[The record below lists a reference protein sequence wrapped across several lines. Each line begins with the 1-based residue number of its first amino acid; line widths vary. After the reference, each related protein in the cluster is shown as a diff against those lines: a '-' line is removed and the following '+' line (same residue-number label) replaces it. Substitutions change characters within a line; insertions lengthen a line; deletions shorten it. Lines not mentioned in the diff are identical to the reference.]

1 MKTVRYTAAAV
12 KALRTHRS
20 EAVRIR
26 AKIARY
32 AETGAGDVKA
42 LAGSSYTR
50 LRIGDYR
57 AILSEG
63 EVEILVVRIGHR
75 GDVYE

>member
-1 MKTVRYTAAAV
+1 MKTVRYTAASIKV
-12 KALRTHRS
+12 LRTHRS

-32 AETGAGDVKA
+32 AETGAGDVKP
-42 LAGSSYTR
+42 LVGSDYLR

-57 AILSEG
+57 AILAESEA
-63 EVEILVVRIGHR
+63 EILVIRIGHR